1 MHTCTHAHTHTRT
14 HARTHAHMHT
24 RTHAHMHTCTHA
36 RKRPRTHARPRA
48 LALAGRARTSTRTL
62 TRRLAFEPWPC
73 FPAHSR
79 AHAHAWPRAPRAPA
93 AAGCAGN
100 APCGCCAHALTHAR
114 ACTRAHA
121 GEYARACA
129 CAHAA
134 IRQHPPG
141 RRPARAPRAPT
152 AAAPPATPSRLRRW
166 PWCARAPDFRLLSGG
181 NSTHG
186 AKAKH
191 AD

>member
-1 MHTCTHAHTHTRT
+1 MNRR
-14 HARTHAHMHT
+14 ARTAHESDQPVGSAPSDIGQPARVTHCCVHVALGAAL
-24 RTHAHMHTCTHA
+24 RTA
-36 RKRPRTHARPRA
+36 REGDPQAGVRA
-48 LALAGRARTSTRTL
+48 LAVLSCPL
-62 TRRLAFEPWPC
+62 TRAC
-73 FPAHSR
+73 TCMA
-79 AHAHAWPRAPRAPA
+79 RAPRAPA

-134 IRQHPPG
+134 TRQHPPG
-141 RRPARAPRAPT
+141 RRPARAPRAP
-152 AAAPPATPSRLRRW
+152 AAAATPATPSRLRRW

>member
-1 MHTCTHAHTHTRT
+1 MNRR
-14 HARTHAHMHT
+14 ARTAHESDQPVGSAPSDNGQPARVTHCCVHVALGAAL
-24 RTHAHMHTCTHA
+24 RTA
-36 RKRPRTHARPRA
+36 REGDPQAGVRA
-48 LALAGRARTSTRTL
+48 LAVLSCPL
-62 TRRLAFEPWPC
+62 TRAC
-73 FPAHSR
+73 TCMAMH
-79 AHAHAWPRAPRAPA
+79 APRAPA

-134 IRQHPPG
+134 TRQHPPG
-141 RRPARAPRAPT
+141 RRPARAPRAPA

-186 AKAKH
+186 AKTKH